1 MGFDSRFLRCPSLGT
16 NVQGLREMRASD
28 SLLFFWKCPLTCNFV
43 GGCTFSLK
51 MLMLWAGGT
60 MLLGG
65 SSVDIDRWDISTP
78 SQRDGV
84 DNVGMQ
90 YVTICAGQVRISV
103 SREESGPSGAPR
115 LCPDSEDR
123 DASAAQPTPRM
134 R

>member
-1 MGFDSRFLRCPSLGT
+1 MKLALR
-16 NVQGLREMRASD
+16 QIRYY
-28 SLLFFWKCPLTCNFV
+28 FFWKCPLTCNFV

-84 DNVGMQ
+84 DNVDMQ

-103 SREESGPSGAPR
+103 SREESGPSGALVCVLIARIEMRRRRNRRPA
-115 LCPDSEDR
+115 CVNV
-123 DASAAQPTPRM
+123 DA
-134 R
+134 